1 MMEEFE
7 KKIAESVH
15 RIMGSLP
22 PEVTLVAA
30 VKGRSVAEVR
40 AVIKA
45 GVTHLGH
52 NYIQEAELMVDLMRD
67 SVKWHMIGHLQRN
80 KAKKAVQLFD
90 KIETVDSWRL
100 ARELDKQCDRLAK
113 NMPVFI
119 EVNSGREA
127 SKTGVIEVNSGREAS
142 KTGVMPEDLESL
154 VLQMRELEHLRVQ
167 GLMTMGPRF
176 GDPENARPFFQ
187 ETRKAFDR
195 LARMDL
201 PHVSMHYLSMG
212 MTNSYLVAIEE
223 GANVVRIGTKIFG
236 QRGNEG

>member
-40 AVIKA
+40 AVIEA

-52 NYIQEAELMVDLMRD
+52 NYIQEAELMIDLMRD
-67 SVKWHMIGHLQRN
+67 SAKWHMIGHLQRN

-90 KIETVDSWRL
+90 KIETVDSWSL

-113 NMPVFI
+113 NMPVF
-119 EVNSGREA
+119 
-127 SKTGVIEVNSGREAS
+127 IEVNSGREAS

>member
-30 VKGRSVAEVR
+30 VKGRSAAEVR
-40 AVIKA
+40 AVIEA

-127 SKTGVIEVNSGREAS
+127 SKTGV
-142 KTGVMPEDLESL
+142 MPEDLESL

-176 GDPENARPFFQ
+176 GDPEKARPFFQ

>member
-1 MMEEFE
+1 MVEEFE

-15 RIMGSLP
+15 RIMESLP

-40 AVIKA
+40 AAIEA
-45 GVTHLGH
+45 GVTHVGH

-67 SVKWHMIGHLQRN
+67 SAKWHMIGHLQRN
-80 KAKKAVQLFD
+80 KAKKAVRLFD
-90 KIETVDSWRL
+90 KVETVDSWHL
-100 ARELDKQCDRLAK
+100 ARELDKRCARMAK
-113 NMPVFI
+113 TMPVL
-119 EVNSGREA
+119 
-127 SKTGVIEVNSGREAS
+127 IEVNSGREAS
-142 KTGVMPEDLESL
+142 KTGVMPEDVEGL
-154 VLQMRELEHLRVQ
+154 VWHMRELEHLRVQ

-176 GDPENARPFFQ
+176 GDPEHARPFFQ

-212 MTNSYLVAIEE
+212 MTNSYRVAIEE

-236 QRGNEG
+236 QRGSEG

>member
-1 MMEEFE
+1 MIVEEFE

-15 RIMGSLP
+15 RIMESLP
-22 PEVTLVAA
+22 PDVTLVAA

-40 AVIKA
+40 AAIEA
-45 GVTHLGH
+45 GVTHVGH

-67 SVKWHMIGHLQRN
+67 SAKWHMIGHLQRN
-80 KAKKAVQLFD
+80 KAKKAVLLFD
-90 KIETVDSWRL
+90 MVETVDSWFL
-100 ARELDKQCDRLAK
+100 ARELDKRCARMEK
-113 NMPVFI
+113 TMPVLV

-127 SKTGVIEVNSGREAS
+127 SKTGV
-142 KTGVMPEDLESL
+142 KPEDVEGL
-154 VLQMRELEHLRVQ
+154 VRQMSELEYLRVQ

-201 PHVSMHYLSMG
+201 PHASMDYLSMG
-212 MTNSYLVAIEE
+212 MTNSYRVAIEE
-223 GANVVRIGTKIFG
+223 GANMVRIGTKIFG
-236 QRGNEG
+236 HRGSEG

>member
-1 MMEEFE
+1 MVEEFE

-15 RIMGSLP
+15 RIMESLP

-40 AVIKA
+40 AAIEA
-45 GVTHLGH
+45 GVTHVGH
-52 NYIQEAELMVDLMRD
+52 NYIQEAELMIDLMRD
-67 SVKWHMIGHLQRN
+67 SAKWHMIGHLQRN
-80 KAKKAVQLFD
+80 KAKKAVLRFD
-90 KIETVDSWRL
+90 IVETVDSWRL
-100 ARELDKQCDRLAK
+100 AKELDKQCARIAK
-113 NMPVFI
+113 TMPVLI

-127 SKTGVIEVNSGREAS
+127 SKTGM
-142 KTGVMPEDLESL
+142 MPEDLEGL
-154 VLQMRELEHLRVQ
+154 VLRMQELENLRIQ

-187 ETRKAFDR
+187 ETRKNFDH

-201 PHVSMHYLSMG
+201 THVSMQYLSMG

-223 GANVVRIGTKIFG
+223 GANVIRIGAKIFG
-236 QRGNEG
+236 QRESEG

>member
-1 MMEEFE
+1 MVEEFE
-7 KKIAESVH
+7 KKITESVH
-15 RIMGSLP
+15 RIMESLP
-22 PEVTLVAA
+22 LEVTLVAA

-40 AVIKA
+40 AAIEA

-52 NYIQEAELMVDLMRD
+52 NYIQEAELMIDLIRD
-67 SVKWHMIGHLQRN
+67 SAKWHMIGHLQRN
-80 KAKKAVQLFD
+80 KAKKAVLLFD
-90 KIETVDSWRL
+90 MVETVDSWRL
-100 ARELDKQCDRLAK
+100 ARELDKQCARMAK
-113 NMPVFI
+113 TMSVL
-119 EVNSGREA
+119 
-127 SKTGVIEVNSGREAS
+127 IEVNSGREAS
-142 KTGVMPEDLESL
+142 KTGVMPEDLEGL
-154 VLQMRELEHLRVQ
+154 VLHIRELEHLHVQ

-201 PHVSMHYLSMG
+201 PHASMDYLSMG

-236 QRGNEG
+236 QRGSEG

>member
-1 MMEEFE
+1 MMEEFK

-15 RIMGSLP
+15 RIMESLP

-40 AVIKA
+40 AAIEA
-45 GVTHLGH
+45 GVTHVGH

-67 SVKWHMIGHLQRN
+67 SAKWHMIGHLQRN
-80 KAKKAVQLFD
+80 KAKKAVLLFD
-90 KIETVDSWRL
+90 MVETVDSWRL
-100 ARELDKQCDRLAK
+100 ARELDKRCARMEK
-113 NMPVFI
+113 TMPVLV

-127 SKTGVIEVNSGREAS
+127 SKTGV
-142 KTGVMPEDLESL
+142 KPEDVEGL
-154 VLQMRELEHLRVQ
+154 VLHMRELEHLRVQ

-176 GDPENARPFFQ
+176 GDPEHARPFFQ

-195 LARMDL
+195 LVRMDF

-212 MTNSYLVAIEE
+212 MTNSYRVAIEE

-236 QRGNEG
+236 HRGSEG

>member
-1 MMEEFE
+1 MVEEFE

-15 RIMGSLP
+15 RIMESLP

-40 AVIKA
+40 AAIEA
-45 GVTHLGH
+45 GVTHVGH

-67 SVKWHMIGHLQRN
+67 SAKWHMIGHIQRN
-80 KAKKAVQLFD
+80 KAKKAVLLFD
-90 KIETVDSWRL
+90 MVETVDSWRL
-100 ARELDKQCDRLAK
+100 ARELDKQCARMAK
-113 NMPVFI
+113 TMPVLI
-119 EVNSGREA
+119 EVNSGRET
-127 SKTGVIEVNSGREAS
+127 SKTGV
-142 KTGVMPEDLESL
+142 
-154 VLQMRELEHLRVQ
+154 
-167 GLMTMGPRF
+167 MTMGPRF

-201 PHVSMHYLSMG
+201 PHASMDYLSMG

-236 QRGNEG
+236 QRGSEG

>member
-1 MMEEFE
+1 MIVEEFE

-15 RIMGSLP
+15 RIMESLP

-40 AVIKA
+40 AAIEA
-45 GVTHLGH
+45 GVTHVGH

-67 SVKWHMIGHLQRN
+67 SAKWHMIGHLQRN
-80 KAKKAVQLFD
+80 KAKKAVLLFD
-90 KIETVDSWRL
+90 MVETVDSWRL
-100 ARELDKQCDRLAK
+100 ARELDKQCARMAK
-113 NMPVFI
+113 TMPVLI
-119 EVNSGREA
+119 EVNSGRE
-127 SKTGVIEVNSGREAS
+127 TS
-142 KTGVMPEDLESL
+142 KTGVMPENLEGL
-154 VLQMRELEHLRVQ
+154 VLHIRELEHLHVQ

-195 LARMDL
+195 LARMDF

-212 MTNSYLVAIEE
+212 MTNSYRVAIEE

-236 QRGNEG
+236 QKGREE

>member
-40 AVIKA
+40 AVIEA

-113 NMPVFI
+113 NMPVF
-119 EVNSGREA
+119 
-127 SKTGVIEVNSGREAS
+127 IEVNSGREAS

>member
-7 KKIAESVH
+7 KKITESVH
-15 RIMGSLP
+15 RIMESLP

-40 AVIKA
+40 AAIEA
-45 GVTHLGH
+45 GVTHVGH
-52 NYIQEAELMVDLMRD
+52 NYMQEAELMIDLMRD
-67 SVKWHMIGHLQRN
+67 SAKWHMIGHLQRN
-80 KAKKAVQLFD
+80 KAKKAVPRFD
-90 KIETVDSWRL
+90 IVETVDSWRL
-100 ARELDKQCDRLAK
+100 ARELDKQCARMQK
-113 NMPVFI
+113 TMPVLI

-127 SKTGVIEVNSGREAS
+127 SKTGM
-142 KTGVMPEDLESL
+142 MPEDLEGL
-154 VLQMRELEHLRVQ
+154 VLRMQELENLHIQ

-176 GDPENARPFFQ
+176 GDPENARRFFQ
-187 ETRKAFDR
+187 ETRKSFDR

-201 PHVSMHYLSMG
+201 THVSMQYLSMG

-236 QRGNEG
+236 QRGSEG

>member
-40 AVIKA
+40 AVIEA

-127 SKTGVIEVNSGREAS
+127 SKTGV
-142 KTGVMPEDLESL
+142 MPEDLESL

-176 GDPENARPFFQ
+176 GDPEKARPFFQ

-195 LARMDL
+195 LVRMDL

>member
-1 MMEEFE
+1 MEEFE

-15 RIMGSLP
+15 RIMESLP

-40 AVIKA
+40 AAIEA
-45 GVTHLGH
+45 GVTHVGH

-67 SVKWHMIGHLQRN
+67 SAKWHMIGHLQRN
-80 KAKKAVQLFD
+80 KAKKAVLLFD
-90 KIETVDSWRL
+90 MVETVDSWFL
-100 ARELDKQCDRLAK
+100 ARELDKRCARMEK
-113 NMPVFI
+113 TMPVLV

-127 SKTGVIEVNSGREAS
+127 SKTGV
-142 KTGVMPEDLESL
+142 KPEDVEGL
-154 VLQMRELEHLRVQ
+154 VRQMSELEHLRVQ

-176 GDPENARPFFQ
+176 GDPEHARPFFQ

-195 LARMDL
+195 LVRMDF

-212 MTNSYLVAIEE
+212 MTNSYRVAIEE
-223 GANVVRIGTKIFG
+223 GANMVRIGTKIFG
-236 QRGNEG
+236 HRGSEG